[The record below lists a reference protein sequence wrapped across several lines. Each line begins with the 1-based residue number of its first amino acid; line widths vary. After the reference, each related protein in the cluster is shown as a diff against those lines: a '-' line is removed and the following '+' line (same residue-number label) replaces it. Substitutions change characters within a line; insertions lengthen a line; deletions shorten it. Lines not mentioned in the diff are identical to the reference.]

1 MRQVN
6 VFTDETR
13 FSVVQEYLQGGKTQ
27 EELMLKYNIRGKA
40 CITNWMRKFGVYQM
54 PNIPS
59 MKEPSKKS
67 VKEQKLEQKIRQLE
81 SDLKKEQLRSTAL
94 STMIDIAE
102 RDLKIDI
109 RKKSGAKR

>member
-13 FSVVQEYLQGGKTQ
+13 LAVIQEYLQGGKTQ

-54 PNIPS
+54 STISS
-59 MKEPSKKS
+59 MKEPLKKS
-67 VKEQKLEQKIRQLE
+67 AKEQQLEQKVRQLE

-102 RDLKIDI
+102 RELKIDI

>member
-1 MRQVN
+1 MRRVN

-13 FSVVQEYLQGGKTQ
+13 IAVVQEYLQGDKTQ

-40 CITNWMRKFGVYQM
+40 CITNWMRKFGVYPM
-54 PNIPS
+54 STIPS
-59 MKEPSKKS
+59 MKEPTKKR
-67 VKEQKLEQKIRQLE
+67 VKEQQLEQKIRQLE
-81 SDLKKEQLRSTAL
+81 SDLKKEQLRSIAL

-102 RDLKIDI
+102 RNLKIDI